1 MRDVIPTVENLRC
14 VSRLSL
20 RNAPILPCPF
30 TPNTTRSSQF
40 SLPSAH
46 CVRAAFF
53 SSRPFL
59 PYPPRRIQCPV
70 RFRCVLTS
78 LPSRRFVP
86 WRPRP
91 IPPHVR
97 ASTCPP
103 RPMPSALH
111 SFSPYPLMPRC
122 SSLPL
127 CVHSLSP
134 LRHSHFVSLIS
145 SCAYTITFTAAPL
158 LPCAFSL
165 PTPCSSFPV
174 RLPSHSLIPCA
185 FTLIPLSFS
194 HSVRLPSHS
203 LIPCAFTLIPL
214 PFSSHSPLILSFR
227 VPSLS
232 FPSLSLLPCA
242 SSSLSPLTLF
252 SRARSLSFFSVSL
265 MVVRV
270 LSHSP
275 PSLSSRA
282 PSLSFLSD
290 SLLPCAFSLVPLCAS
305 PPMRISFHFPL
316 LISSRARST
325 AFPSAPLLPC
335 AFIFSPAAPL
345 LPCEYTLIPLWF
357 TPSVCILSQPPLFLS
372 TRAPALPILSV
383 FLLPCA
389 FALIPLCISLPVR
402 LFSPVRSSTLCSTY
416 SSLVVPVFAQFSH
429 ISSPPMLGFS
439 VSRTGA
445 LAWCFSSLFSPYSS
459 PLMRI
464 SSHSPLLISS
474 RAPSHS
480 FRSAPLLPHACSL
493 IPLNSPPLRETS
505 HYTLFLSSH
514 AHIALLASAPL
525 LPCAFCLIP
534 LSFPSH
540 SLIPCAC
547 TLIPLSFP
555 SHSLVSV
562 RLHSHSPLIP
572 LSFSHSVRLHSHS
585 PLIPL
590 PFSHSVRVHSHSHL
604 IPLSF
609 PLILCQVNALLEIL
623 RKSILEIQDW
633 KSYRDVQAYAESRAT
648 DGHRGWRR
656 KTIRSRNKAWLEYW
670 YCDPLI
676 ALQDL
681 LKNPKLAAKMVFHA
695 DPQYVGNVRVYSTPE
710 TGLWWERL
718 QTLVRGEDPD
728 GVVAALILAS
738 DETHVDHRGKAKGH
752 PVYLTLGNIDKDD
765 RWQPFGHVLLA
776 LLPEFPAEYNV
787 VDKMQVHNYIMQEV
801 LQSLK
806 TASYTGIAMKNAA
819 GESIN
824 VWPYL
829 WESDTILNPYLAVLP
844 DVMHQ
849 ADLGIYEHIVDFI
862 RAHVKL
868 LADRKKLDRILR
880 MLHNLKTAFPHTS
893 DWNFIKMHLI
903 SHYIDSI
910 RRSGLPEH
918 YSAQLYEH
926 LHIEYIKNPYRASN
940 KRSVNSQ
947 IVGSEEAR
955 LRLQYI
961 APQLMAKKKYDTAM
975 VKVPDAKRDG
985 PLQAIIGEELK
996 HLRAALDRAPG
1007 CDGNGEAIKE
1017 VHVHWELAMP
1027 AAVDAQYSRLPH
1039 RIRALPM
1046 HHGRQWFSDVAVK
1059 GEGSDGDEEWFAKTL
1074 LLFHAKVAGTV
1085 KNYAFVKYYR
1095 EQASVDA
1102 ATKCKLG
1109 DDVITEEIKRR
1120 QLAKETALKTAAVNT
1135 LHGAPT
1141 VGKTA
1146 AAGRR
1151 GGSKRKRAAAG
1162 SGARGRSSGA
1172 NGNIPAGSPSADNP
1186 TAGTSSEAEGAN
1198 PAPVAEATDST
1209 QNGAPT
1215 TGGIVCGSRLNP
1227 DTGALPAPP
1236 VPAAGAPGPMMA
1248 AVIEATEEGGVDPFI
1263 AYAGIEAGSD
1273 DEDGNDDDADDA
1285 DGVQAGN
1292 DDELRAAEVRAA
1304 EVCAAE
1310 VRAAELRAA
1319 EVRAAELRAAEIRAA
1334 ELRAAELRAA
1344 EVRAAEDRAAAVRAA
1359 DVRSAEARQ
1368 DELAPH
1374 TSQPNNPA
1382 ALARRER
1389 SQVAGAHHFREARQ
1403 LEAQLRDLQNTVSTL
1418 NAQLQ
1423 EARARIKAV
1432 EAERDSLKTQLESMQ
1447 RQLSEEVAGTSAD
1460 MGALRDP
1467 SDPRVR
1473 MENVRKDVAGNPIIP
1488 SSISSDDAFDDMVGK
1503 TYAWLITL
1511 APAGEMEFYPQWEEF
1526 QPHLVRKYIAEGTTQ
1541 DEYYLFMGGNSKRI
1555 ERALKVIGCKR
1566 ANMNKP
1572 IKLWAWGAGGVIDE
1586 EKWFLLK
1593 VGGITPTKAR
1603 DEKGWVEQFKH
1614 PKYGY
1619 DWHCSAQGRPFAAA
1633 AFELAVKKAFVSAR
1647 CNMFAVKI
1655 PAVGYLCNVVEW
1667 PLENHKGKKGHASL
1681 DNNETNNRNNVH
1693 AKTRVV
1699 AAWLKETLE
1708 REPATFKIDEPMG
1721 FEMGVGKVRILIE
1734 GYELFFF
1741 PSGVVPTPWPPVNN
1755 L

>member
-1 MRDVIPTVENLRC
+1 MRDVRPTVENH
-14 VSRLSL
+14 SQ
-20 RNAPILPCPF
+20 ILPCSSGQSPSLRLSSIERTLSCAAAPLF
-30 TPNTTRSSQF
+30 HCACTLFPLRAIRISSPSSPAVRTLSHTPLLLSSLVPSF
-40 SLPSAH
+40 SLP
-46 CVRAAFF
+46 
-53 SSRPFL
+53 P
-59 PYPPRRIQCPV
+59 
-70 RFRCVLTS
+70 
-78 LPSRRFVP
+78 
-86 WRPRP
+86 
-91 IPPHVR
+91 
-97 ASTCPP
+97 
-103 RPMPSALH
+103 
-111 SFSPYPLMPRC
+111 
-122 SSLPL
+122 
-127 CVHSLSP
+127 
-134 LRHSHFVSLIS
+134 
-145 SCAYTITFTAAPL
+145 APL
-158 LPCAFSL
+158 FPCAFTL
-165 PTPCSSFPV
+165 I
-174 RLPSHSLIPCA
+174 PSHSLIPCA
-185 FTLIPLSFS
+185 CTLIPISF
-194 HSVRLPSHS
+194 PSHS

-214 PFSSHSPLILSFR
+214 PFSHSVRLHSHSPLIPLSFSHSVSLHSHSPLILSFR
-227 VPSLS
+227 APSLS
-232 FPSLSLLPCA
+232 FPS
-242 SSSLSPLTLF
+242 
-252 SRARSLSFFSVSL
+252 VSL
-265 MVVRV
+265 
-270 LSHSP
+270 
-275 PSLSSRA
+275 
-282 PSLSFLSD
+282 F
-290 SLLPCAFSLVPLCAS
+290 PCAFN
-305 PPMRISFHFPL
+305 
-316 LISSRARST
+316 
-325 AFPSAPLLPC
+325 
-335 AFIFSPAAPL
+335 
-345 LPCEYTLIPLWF
+345 LIPLSF
-357 TPSVCILSQPPLFLS
+357 SHSVRLHFHSPLILSF
-372 TRAPALPILSV
+372 RAPALSFP
-383 FLLPCA
+383 
-389 FALIPLCISLPVR
+389 
-402 LFSPVRSSTLCSTY
+402 
-416 SSLVVPVFAQFSH
+416 
-429 ISSPPMLGFS
+429 
-439 VSRTGA
+439 
-445 LAWCFSSLFSPYSS
+445 
-459 PLMRI
+459 
-464 SSHSPLLISS
+464 SHSPLILSF
-474 RAPSHS
+474 RAPALSFPSHS
-480 FRSAPLLPHACSL
+480 L
-493 IPLNSPPLRETS
+493 IP
-505 HYTLFLSSH
+505 
-514 AHIALLASAPL
+514 SA
-525 LPCAFCLIP
+525 CTLIP

-555 SHSLVSV
+555 SHSLI
-562 RLHSHSPLIP
+562 PCACTLIP
-572 LSFSHSVRLHSHS
+572 LSLPSHS
-585 PLIPL
+585 LIPCACT
-590 PFSHSVRVHSHSHL
+590 L

-609 PLILCQVNALLEIL
+609 PSHSLIPCTISRIPLYSSSHVRVLSFPSESLQCALSLFPLFLFKSALFLSSLSLVHSSHGLICFALPFEQDDDASSNAAVSGADDDGGEGPQAGAALAEEEDPPQFNLKDALAHWILSNRLSISQVNALLEIL

-738 DETHVDHRGKAKGH
+738 DETHIDHRGKAKGH

-787 VDKMQVHNYIMQEV
+787 VDKMQVHNYIMREV

-1017 VHVHWELAMP
+1017 VHVHWKLAMP

-1085 KNYAFVKYYR
+1085 KNYAFLKYYR

-1109 DDVITEEIKRR
+1109 DDVIIEEIKRR
-1120 QLAKETALKTAAVNT
+1120 QLAKETALKTAVVNT

-1186 TAGTSSEAEGAN
+1186 TTGTSSEAEGAN

-1248 AVIEATEEGGVDPFI
+1248 AVIEAAEEGGVDPFI

-1273 DEDGNDDDADDA
+1273 DEDGNDDNADDA

-1292 DDELRAAEVRAA
+1292 DDKLRAAEVRAA

-1319 EVRAAELRAAEIRAA
+1319 EVRAAEIWAA

-1359 DVRSAEARQ
+1359 YVRSAEARQ

-1418 NAQLQ
+1418 NTHLL

-1432 EAERDSLKTQLESMQ
+1432 EAERDSLKTQLESIQ

-1467 SDPRVR
+1467 SDPQ
-1473 MENVRKDVAGNPIIP
+1473 
-1488 SSISSDDAFDDMVGK
+1488 DMVGK

-1511 APAGEMEFYPQWEEF
+1511 APAGEMEFYPLWEEF

-1566 ANMNKP
+1566 ANMKKP

>member
-1 MRDVIPTVENLRC
+1 MC
-14 VSRLSL
+14 
-20 RNAPILPCPF
+20 
-30 TPNTTRSSQF
+30 
-40 SLPSAH
+40 
-46 CVRAAFF
+46 
-53 SSRPFL
+53 
-59 PYPPRRIQCPV
+59 
-70 RFRCVLTS
+70 
-78 LPSRRFVP
+78 
-86 WRPRP
+86 
-91 IPPHVR
+91 
-97 ASTCPP
+97 
-103 RPMPSALH
+103 
-111 SFSPYPLMPRC
+111 RC

-134 LRHSHFVSLIS
+134 PRHSHFVPIIS
-145 SCAYTITFTAAPL
+145 CCAYTITYTAAPL
-158 LPCAFSL
+158 LPCAFFL
-165 PTPCSSFPV
+165 PTPRSSFSV
-174 RLPSHSLIPCA
+174 RLHSHSLSFSHSVRLHSHSHLIPLSFSHSMRLHSHSPPILSFRAPALSFPSHSPLLLSFREPSLSFPSHSLIPCA
-185 FTLIPLSFS
+185 FTLIPLCFSF
-194 HSVRLPSHS
+194 SVRLQ
-203 LIPCAFTLIPL
+203 
-214 PFSSHSPLILSFR
+214 SHSPLILSFR
-227 VPSLS
+227 
-232 FPSLSLLPCA
+232 
-242 SSSLSPLTLF
+242 
-252 SRARSLSFFSVSL
+252 
-265 MVVRV
+265 
-270 LSHSP
+270 
-275 PSLSSRA
+275 
-282 PSLSFLSD
+282 
-290 SLLPCAFSLVPLCAS
+290 
-305 PPMRISFHFPL
+305 
-316 LISSRARST
+316 
-325 AFPSAPLLPC
+325 
-335 AFIFSPAAPL
+335 
-345 LPCEYTLIPLWF
+345 
-357 TPSVCILSQPPLFLS
+357 
-372 TRAPALPILSV
+372 APA
-383 FLLPCA
+383 
-389 FALIPLCISLPVR
+389 
-402 LFSPVRSSTLCSTY
+402 
-416 SSLVVPVFAQFSH
+416 
-429 ISSPPMLGFS
+429 
-439 VSRTGA
+439 
-445 LAWCFSSLFSPYSS
+445 
-459 PLMRI
+459 
-464 SSHSPLLISS
+464 
-474 RAPSHS
+474 
-480 FRSAPLLPHACSL
+480 
-493 IPLNSPPLRETS
+493 
-505 HYTLFLSSH
+505 
-514 AHIALLASAPL
+514 
-525 LPCAFCLIP
+525 

-555 SHSLVSV
+555 SHSLIPCACTLIPLSFSHSV

-590 PFSHSVRVHSHSHL
+590 SFSHSVRLHSHSPLITLSFSHSVRLHSHSPL

-609 PLILCQVNALLEIL
+609 SHSLHHLSHSPLLLFSHTIDTSSSSDSVDSALPFEQDDDASSNAAVSGADDDGGEGPQAGAALAEEEDPPQFNLKDALAHWILSNRL
-623 RKSILEIQDW
+623 SI
-633 KSYRDVQAYAESRAT
+633 S
-648 DGHRGWRR
+648 
-656 KTIRSRNKAWLEYW
+656 
-670 YCDPLI
+670 
-676 ALQDL
+676 QDL

-738 DETHVDHRGKAKGH
+738 DETHIDHRGKAKGH

-787 VDKMQVHNYIMQEV
+787 VDKMQVHNYIMREV

-829 WESDTILNPYLAVLP
+829 YAYVSDYPESCKITCTKSLGTMFPCSICKVDKKHLAVLLDRIQARTPFEQDTIVREILEGRLALDAEETFSTHPVQSFLGGWRWESDTILNPYLAVLP

-880 MLHNLKTAFPHTS
+880 
-893 DWNFIKMHLI
+893 
-903 SHYIDSI
+903 
-910 RRSGLPEH
+910 
-918 YSAQLYEH
+918 
-926 LHIEYIKNPYRASN
+926 ASN

-975 VKVPDAKRDG
+975 VKAQRTGERVLSKRSWALHVPETRVGAPYPQVPDAKRDG

-1017 VHVHWELAMP
+1017 VHVHWKLAMP

-1085 KNYAFVKYYR
+1085 KNYAFLKYYR

-1109 DDVITEEIKRR
+1109 DDVIIEEIKRR
-1120 QLAKETALKTAAVNT
+1120 QLAKETALKTAVVNT

-1186 TAGTSSEAEGAN
+1186 TTGTSSEAEGAN

-1248 AVIEATEEGGVDPFI
+1248 AVIEAAEEGGVDPFI

-1273 DEDGNDDDADDA
+1273 DEDGNDDNADDA

-1292 DDELRAAEVRAA
+1292 DDKLRAAEVRAA

-1319 EVRAAELRAAEIRAA
+1319 EVRAAEIWAA

-1359 DVRSAEARQ
+1359 YVRSAEARQ

-1389 SQVAGAHHFREARQ
+1389 SQGKQTHHAHSYGAREARQ

-1418 NAQLQ
+1418 NTHLL

-1432 EAERDSLKTQLESMQ
+1432 EAERDSLKTQLESIQ

-1467 SDPRVR
+1467 SDPQ
-1473 MENVRKDVAGNPIIP
+1473 
-1488 SSISSDDAFDDMVGK
+1488 DMVGK

-1511 APAGEMEFYPQWEEF
+1511 APAGEMEFYPLWEEF

-1566 ANMNKP
+1566 ANMKKP

>member
-1 MRDVIPTVENLRC
+1 
-14 VSRLSL
+14 
-20 RNAPILPCPF
+20 
-30 TPNTTRSSQF
+30 
-40 SLPSAH
+40 
-46 CVRAAFF
+46 
-53 SSRPFL
+53 
-59 PYPPRRIQCPV
+59 
-70 RFRCVLTS
+70 
-78 LPSRRFVP
+78 
-86 WRPRP
+86 
-91 IPPHVR
+91 
-97 ASTCPP
+97 
-103 RPMPSALH
+103 
-111 SFSPYPLMPRC
+111 MPRC

-335 AFIFSPAAPL
+335 AFSLIPLYSSPPLRDLSFPSVRL
-345 LPCEYTLIPLWF
+345 LPCSF
-357 TPSVCILSQPPLFLS
+357 SLF
-372 TRAPALPILSV
+372 
-383 FLLPCA
+383 PC
-389 FALIPLCISLPVR
+389 C
-402 LFSPVRSSTLCSTY
+402 
-416 SSLVVPVFAQFSH
+416 
-429 ISSPPMLGFS
+429 SSPPM
-439 VSRTGA
+439 R
-445 LAWCFSSLFSPYSS
+445 
-459 PLMRI
+459 
-464 SSHSPLLISS
+464 
-474 RAPSHS
+474 
-480 FRSAPLLPHACSL
+480 
-493 IPLNSPPLRETS
+493 TS

-609 PLILCQVNALLEIL
+609 PLILWFPP
-623 RKSILEIQDW
+623 SP
-633 KSYRDVQAYAESRAT
+633 
-648 DGHRGWRR
+648 
-656 KTIRSRNKAWLEYW
+656 
-670 YCDPLI
+670 PLKCMYS
-676 ALQDL
+676 LDSPFPSPNMHDL

-880 MLHNLKTAFPHTS
+880 
-893 DWNFIKMHLI
+893 
-903 SHYIDSI
+903 
-910 RRSGLPEH
+910 
-918 YSAQLYEH
+918 
-926 LHIEYIKNPYRASN
+926 ASN

-975 VKVPDAKRDG
+975 VKAQRTGERVLSKRSWALHVPETRVGAPYPQVPDAKRDG

-1389 SQVAGAHHFREARQ
+1389 SQARQ